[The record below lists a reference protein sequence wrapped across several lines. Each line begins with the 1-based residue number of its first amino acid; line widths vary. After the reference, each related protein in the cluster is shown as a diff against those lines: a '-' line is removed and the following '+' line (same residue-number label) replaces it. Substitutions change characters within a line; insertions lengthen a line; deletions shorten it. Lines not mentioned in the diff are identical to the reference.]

1 MNRAAPVTVVA
12 AMLAVCASAG
22 AQEAPPPDE
31 KLQCVKAAEAGQN
44 QRDDGH
50 YRAARESFL
59 ACSQS
64 SCPPVIVQSCTQWL
78 HDMQEVMPSL
88 VLGAKD
94 DRGNDLLDAKV
105 TIDGQPLTGA
115 LDGKPIEA
123 DSGEHV
129 LRFERDGS
137 IPSEQKV
144 VLRAGERARVVTVVL
159 HAIGG
164 LAPPEPRPPPPSGG
178 RVTAHIATAAS
189 LAAAALAGGAI
200 GAVFL
205 VESNQA
211 GSQAASLRSGLPS
224 SSACAGGSPLMNC
237 ASLND
242 KVNAEYR
249 DLNLSTGLF
258 VAAGVLAAGAL
269 VTWFAWPRDA
279 AQAPSATAWI
289 APATGGATV
298 GIAGSFE

>member
-1 MNRAAPVTVVA
+1 MKKATPVTVFA
-12 AMLAVCASAG
+12 AMLAVCASAR
-22 AQEAPPPDE
+22 AQEAPPDE

-64 SCPPVIVQSCTQWL
+64 TCPPVIVRSCSQWL
-78 HDMQEVMPSL
+78 HDMQEVVPSL

-94 DRGNDLLDAKV
+94 DRGNDLVDAKV
-105 TIDGQPLTGA
+105 MLDGQPLTGA
-115 LDGKPIEA
+115 LEGKPIEA

-144 VLRAGERARVVTVVL
+144 VLRAGEKARAVTVVL
-159 HAIGG
+159 HSIA
-164 LAPPEPRPPPPSGG
+164 APGPSEQKPPPPSGG
-178 RVTAHIATAAS
+178 RGIVRIASAAS
-189 LAAAALAGGAI
+189 LAVAAVAAGGV
-200 GAVFL
+200 GAAFL

-211 GSQAASLRSGLPS
+211 RGDAENIRNSLPS
-224 SSACAGGSPLMNC
+224 SNACTGVSSDRC
-237 ASLND
+237 SSLNN
-242 KVNAEYR
+242 KVNAQYG

-258 VAAGVLAAGAL
+258 AAAGVLAAGAL
-269 VTWFAWPRDA
+269 ITWIAWPRDP
-279 AQAPSATAWI
+279 PSATAWI

-298 GIAGSFE
+298 GISGSFE